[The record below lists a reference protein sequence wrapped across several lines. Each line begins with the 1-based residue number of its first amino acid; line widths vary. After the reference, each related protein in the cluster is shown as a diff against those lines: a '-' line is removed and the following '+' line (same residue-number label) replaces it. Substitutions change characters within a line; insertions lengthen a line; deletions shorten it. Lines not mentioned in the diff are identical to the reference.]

1 MCVMHGLEPFKCD
14 RGGGGSKIPDC
25 MTSLKND
32 LSTEKLKL
40 VLINLLLKKTK
51 LL

>member
-14 RGGGGSKIPDC
+14 RGGGSKIPDC

-32 LSTEKLKL
+32 LSTEKLIL

-51 LL
+51 L